1 MAAAVNEQIQGGN
14 YDVALLPAVLGIA
27 DATLSQQLKDEVK
40 CDVQFLATLPPSVP
54 GVRVQTLLR
63 KRFIAGGGVHLT
75 GDKAIGGV
83 IEGGTLKCINEVTE
97 TVFGLDVNAVEGGHG
112 QWTKYGVYEAQ
123 PYMEFGVATDEK
135 LHVKKDGKVINNCY
149 AVGSVLS
156 GHNRVKMADGT
167 GVSMLTALQAVKNI
181 LK

>member
-1 MAAAVNEQIQGGN
+1 M
-14 YDVALLPAVLGIA
+14 
-27 DATLSQQLKDEVK
+27 
-40 CDVQFLATLPPSVP
+40 P

-83 IEGGTLKCINEVTE
+83 IEGGTLKCINTQNLTDTCLKADNFILASGSFVSGGLNSNYDEVTE
-97 TVFGLDVNAVEGGHG
+97 TVFGLDVNATEGGHG

>member
-1 MAAAVNEQIQGGN
+1 M
-14 YDVALLPAVLGIA
+14 
-27 DATLSQQLKDEVK
+27 
-40 CDVQFLATLPPSVP
+40 
-54 GVRVQTLLR
+54 
-63 KRFIAGGGVHLT
+63 HLT

-83 IEGGTLKCINEVTE
+83 IEGGTLKCINTQNLTDTCLKADNFILASGSFVSGGLNSNYDEVTE
-97 TVFGLDVNAVEGGHG
+97 TVFGLDVNAAEGGHG